1 MLWGPSLAESDCGS
15 TGGLCQQELMAVRRR
30 KGGRDGVVSS
40 EAETD
45 DCQEKRDAGG
55 STAGF
60 QWTPVSI
67 LSVAVGLF
75 MAYYSGSTH
84 GWLMA
89 TLHENVLWFSNIKEV
104 EREISFRTETGL
116 YYSYY
121 KQLVNAPTI
130 AQGLYELVHDNITEH
145 GKTIN
150 ILERFNI
157 YQEVVMALLYRF
169 LSLQKTV
176 EPVYFY
182 IHAVFG
188 LHSVLVMSLYGTT
201 WLLSGSWLAGILS
214 AAFYTF
220 NKVDTTRVEFTI
232 ALRESW
238 ALPFWYMQMF
248 LLTVFF
254 HPNLHRNLKVVTV
267 ALLYVCTFC
276 FALTWQFAQFALLL
290 QAMALFGCAVL
301 DVIPAQKI
309 RQVWLIQAGSLLAVC
324 VCQFFNKM
332 VLCSLV
338 LSFIP
343 SAMLVIA
350 FKERVLTRR
359 GLPWQFTGLVLDV
372 ILVMVSMLLFNKYVI
387 KTIIKTDA
395 DQHIFNFLMG
405 KFGLSGNK
413 RDFDAQLYLCE
424 TAFRVLPLDTFV
436 RLSKSIVFPLYAVF
450 HLCVLLVLMQ
460 SVLQNWRPPM
470 YRTED
475 PATRSDV
482 QNPALPSAHPL
493 LLQRPQLAYHAISA
507 AVFGCLAVSTMRF
520 KYLWTPHMCVLAA
533 AGVADFDAWKILL
546 NKLHAGLSESKV
558 HLCRHI
564 VTAGILALLFAVAL
578 PSTLEELK
586 ILKEFHDPDTVQLME
601 WIKKETPVS
610 AAFTGSM
617 QLMAGV
623 KLCTGRPITNHPHYE
638 DRDLRNRTKQL
649 YQIYGRRHPQE
660 VHAILKAHGTS
671 YIIVENSICYER
683 GHNIGCRLRDL
694 MDMTNHHIVEGGTTG
709 SEDHHA
715 THARFCHAI
724 QSGAPEY
731 RKYFTMVFQNKTFRT
746 YKVS

>member
-1 MLWGPSLAESDCGS
+1 
-15 TGGLCQQELMAVRRR
+15 
-30 KGGRDGVVSS
+30 
-40 EAETD
+40 
-45 DCQEKRDAGG
+45 
-55 STAGF
+55 
-60 QWTPVSI
+60 
-67 LSVAVGLF
+67 

-84 GWLMA
+84 GWLMS
-89 TLHENVLWFSNIKEV
+89 TLHENFLWFSNIKEV

-130 AQGLYELVHDNITEH
+130 SQGLYELVHDNITEH

-157 YQEVVMALLYRF
+157 YQEVVMALLYRL
-169 LSLQKTV
+169 LSLQKIV
-176 EPVYFY
+176 QPVYFY
-182 IHAVFG
+182 INAVFG
-188 LHSVLVMSLYGTT
+188 LHAVLVMSLYGTT

-214 AAFYTF
+214 AAFYIF

-238 ALPFWYMQMF
+238 AFPFWYMQMF

-254 HPNLHRNLKVVTV
+254 HPNLHRNLKMATV
-267 ALLYVCTFC
+267 PLLCVCTFC
-276 FALTWQFAQFALLL
+276 FTLTWQFAQFALLL

-324 VCQFFNKM
+324 VCQFFNRM

-343 SAMLVIA
+343 SAMIIIT
-350 FKERVLTRR
+350 FKERVFTRR
-359 GLPWQFTGLVLDV
+359 GLPWQFTGLVLN
-372 ILVMVSMLLFNKYVI
+372 ITMVMISMVLLNKYVI
-387 KTIIKTDA
+387 KTIIETDA
-395 DQHIFNFLMG
+395 DHHIFHFLMG
-405 KFGLSGNK
+405 KFGLSGDQ

-424 TAFRVLPLDTFV
+424 TAFGVLPLDTFV
-436 RLSKSIVFPLYAVF
+436 RLSKHLVFPLYAVV
-450 HLCVLLVLMQ
+450 HLCALLVLMQ
-460 SVLQNWRPPM
+460 TVLQNWRTPVCD
-470 YRTED
+470 TGD
-475 PATRSDV
+475 PATWNDA
-482 QNPALPSAHPL
+482 QNPPLSSAPSL
-493 LLQRPQLAYHAISA
+493 LSQRPQLAYHTISA
-507 AVFGCLAVSTMRF
+507 AVFGCLAVSTLRF

-533 AGVADFDAWKILL
+533 AGVADHETWKILL
-546 NKLHAGLSESKV
+546 KKLHVDLSESKV
-558 HLCRHI
+558 HLCRHV
-564 VTAGILALLFAVAL
+564 VTAGILAMLFAVAL
-578 PSTLEELK
+578 PSTLEELNL
-586 ILKEFHDPDTVQLME
+586 LKEFHDPDTVQLME
-601 WIKKETPVS
+601 WIKKETPRS

-660 VHAILKAHGTS
+660 VHAILRAHSTS

-683 GHNIGCRLRDL
+683 GHKVGCRLRDL
-694 MDMTNHHIVEGGTTG
+694 VDMTNHHIIEGMTRG
-709 SEDHHA
+709 SEDQPP

>member
-1 MLWGPSLAESDCGS
+1 MLCLQKLEF
-15 TGGLCQQELMAVRRR
+15 MAIRRR
-30 KGGRDGVVSS
+30 KGGREGVNSS

-45 DCQEKRDAGG
+45 NYQEKKDADA
-55 STAGF
+55 STAGLP
-60 QWTPVSI
+60 WSPVSI

-84 GWLMA
+84 GWLVM
-89 TLHENVLWFSNIKEV
+89 TLHENYLWFSNIKEV

-157 YQEVVMALLYRF
+157 YQEVVMALMYRI

-176 EPVYFY
+176 EPVFFY

-188 LHSVLVMSLYGTT
+188 LHAVLVMSLYGTT

-214 AAFYTF
+214 AAFYIF
-220 NKVDTTRVEFTI
+220 NKADTTRVEFTI

-238 ALPFWYMQMF
+238 AFPFWYLQMF

-254 HPNLHRNLKVVTV
+254 RPNLHRNVKVVTV
-267 ALLYVCTFC
+267 VLLCICTFC

-350 FKERVLTRR
+350 FKEQFLTRR
-359 GLPWQFTGLVLDV
+359 SLPWQLTGLVLNV
-372 ILVMVSMLLFNKYVI
+372 VLVMISMLLFNKYVI
-387 KTIIKTDA
+387 KTIIVTDA
-395 DQHIFNFLMG
+395 DQHIFHFLMG
-405 KFGLSGNK
+405 KFGLSSGQ

-424 TAFRVLPLDTFV
+424 TAFGVLPLDTFL
-436 RLSKSIVFPLYAVF
+436 RLSKNLVFPLYAVIQ
-450 HLCVLLVLMQ
+450 LCLLLVLML
-460 SVLQNWRPPM
+460 SVLQNWS
-470 YRTED
+470 TED
-475 PATRSDV
+475 PSACNGV
-482 QNPALPSAHPL
+482 QSPSLSSVPPL
-493 LLQRPQLAYHAISA
+493 LSQRPQLAYHAISA

-533 AGVADFDAWKILL
+533 AGVADFEAWKILL
-546 NKLHAGLSESKV
+546 KKLHVDLSEGKV
-558 HLCRHI
+558 QLCRHV

-586 ILKEFHDPDTVQLME
+586 LLKEFHDPDTVQLME
-601 WIKKETPVS
+601 WIKKETPAT

-638 DRDLRNRTKQL
+638 DRELRNRTRQL

-683 GHNIGCRLRDL
+683 GHGVGCRLRDL
-694 MDMTNHHIVEGGTTG
+694 VDMSNSHIIEGGIRG
-709 SEDHHA
+709 PEDQPA
-715 THARFCHAI
+715 TNARFCHTI
-724 QSGAPEY
+724 QSGGPEY